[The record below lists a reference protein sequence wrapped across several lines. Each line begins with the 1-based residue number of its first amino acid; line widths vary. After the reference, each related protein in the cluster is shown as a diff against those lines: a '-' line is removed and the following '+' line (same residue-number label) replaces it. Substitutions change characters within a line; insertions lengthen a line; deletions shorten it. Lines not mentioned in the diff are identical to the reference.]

1 MDVGG
6 SRFNLET
13 DENTRKGENVSKSSY
28 SSKRQKRI
36 NLTNGVDDE
45 SGKKYE
51 KFTGLVNKR
60 NDCWL
65 NCLLQCF
72 NALPLRR
79 NLLDGMKDVCVSNV
93 TAAIT
98 KVMNDMDCNK
108 HSSIYPGELHRAMQ
122 NRYNIVANEQRD
134 IHESFTTI
142 CSDGEETGMNDVVA
156 SHFHIG
162 SQFRTTCR
170 ECGSFKDGTPETHT
184 SLIVHVLNGIDDL
197 EKAIETN
204 MKEDITV
211 RCIKCDKDTTHMQ
224 VRNFVF
230 LPETLALCFTRFE
243 VNNGITR
250 KNSAK
255 VQLPI
260 ELKQLGNMSCHY
272 EFRSLAL
279 HHGTQIENGHYNA
292 LVVADYEVFLL
303 DDEVISEVTDDWFYR
318 AQRTVY
324 LAFYTIKGPSYS
336 LTTHLENEFYPMRTE
351 NENNKQKSSHTE
363 DRCRER
369 DNSNVR
375 NNSSD
380 PRFKTIDET
389 INQVY
394 DASQRHKII
403 CSHKSYCFDEDLK
416 GEDFKTLEYPVENT
430 SYLLQDPGW
439 LNDKIVDA
447 YILLLVEAA
456 SKKGIRVQAL
466 NCFFYTRLKKF
477 AIYLADE
484 EKLLRMILER
494 NAITNFEECDYIL
507 IPINRNNHSHWTT
520 MVLDIWN
527 SSIYYYDPIGK
538 GIQNHTA
545 ISLIRFFFDAFY
557 KWRKTCEVRINSK
570 LIIKDFDVI
579 WENSFD
585 CQKDSSSCGVFV
597 LMYISHKLGLLTYDP
612 ASEMISNIRNSMA
625 LELLI
630 GKHSAKR
637 CQKYKETNINICSC
651 ATSYKQEI
659 GKEVTLYCKA
669 FPSFGNKFRWTLGRE
684 TVSNEQVYKFRVTE
698 GNIGTYFCFV
708 DHEDGEVSACSC
720 DVAIMRRPNCDRNL
734 ILNELKIAMATFC
747 NGCV

>member
-1 MDVGG
+1 
-6 SRFNLET
+6 
-13 DENTRKGENVSKSSY
+13 
-28 SSKRQKRI
+28 
-36 NLTNGVDDE
+36 
-45 SGKKYE
+45 
-51 KFTGLVNKR
+51 
-60 NDCWL
+60 
-65 NCLLQCF
+65 
-72 NALPLRR
+72 
-79 NLLDGMKDVCVSNV
+79 
-93 TAAIT
+93 
-98 KVMNDMDCNK
+98 
-108 HSSIYPGELHRAMQ
+108 
-122 NRYNIVANEQRD
+122 
-134 IHESFTTI
+134 
-142 CSDGEETGMNDVVA
+142 
-156 SHFHIG
+156 
-162 SQFRTTCR
+162 
-170 ECGSFKDGTPETHT
+170 
-184 SLIVHVLNGIDDL
+184 
-197 EKAIETN
+197 
-204 MKEDITV
+204 
-211 RCIKCDKDTTHMQ
+211 
-224 VRNFVF
+224 
-230 LPETLALCFTRFE
+230 
-243 VNNGITR
+243 
-250 KNSAK
+250 
-255 VQLPI
+255 
-260 ELKQLGNMSCHY
+260 
-272 EFRSLAL
+272 
-279 HHGTQIENGHYNA
+279 
-292 LVVADYEVFLL
+292 
-303 DDEVISEVTDDWFYR
+303 
-318 AQRTVY
+318 
-324 LAFYTIKGPSYS
+324 
-336 LTTHLENEFYPMRTE
+336 
-351 NENNKQKSSHTE
+351 
-363 DRCRER
+363 
-369 DNSNVR
+369 
-375 NNSSD
+375 
-380 PRFKTIDET
+380 
-389 INQVY
+389 
-394 DASQRHKII
+394 
-403 CSHKSYCFDEDLK
+403 LK

-708 DHEDGEVSACSC
+708 DHEDGEVSACR
-720 DVAIMRRPNCDRNL
+720 MRRPNCDRNL